1 MARLVTLHDTDG
13 EIIYPQSIP
22 DPIRVAKL
30 SAQTTV
36 AAYTTVLSLTL
47 PAGKWKITTEV
58 GGFLSLSQNASGG
71 FVHCGL
77 RTTICMTQ
85 VGGYVRPHETFV
97 DIVEPTAQT
106 TYTLS
111 ADFGMTY
118 WIDTKMIAER
128 VA

>member
-22 DPIRVAKL
+22 DPIRVAEL

-36 AAYTTVLSLTL
+36 AAYGTVLSLTL
-47 PAGKWKITTEV
+47 PAGKWKVTTEV
-58 GGFLSLSQNASGG
+58 GGFLSLTQNASGG
-71 FVHCGL
+71 FTHCGL
-77 RTTICMTQ
+77 KTTICMVQ
-85 VGGYVRPHETFV
+85 VGGYVRPHETFI

-118 WIDTKMIAER
+118 KTETKMVAER
-128 VA
+128 VV

>member
-22 DPIRVAKL
+22 DPIRMTEL

-36 AAYTTVLSLTL
+36 AAYTTVLSLAL
-47 PAGKWKITTEV
+47 PAGKWKVTTEV
-58 GGFLSLSQNASGG
+58 EGFLSLSQNASGG
-71 FVHCGL
+71 FTHCGL
-77 RTTICMTQ
+77 KTTICMVQ

-97 DIVEPTAQT
+97 NIVEPTAQT
-106 TYTLS
+106 TYTLQ

-118 WIDTKMIAER
+118 TTGTKMIAER
-128 VA
+128 IA

>member
-22 DPIRVAKL
+22 DPIQVANL

-36 AAYTTVLSLTL
+36 AAYTPVLTLTL
-47 PAGKWKITTEV
+47 PAGKWKITSEV
-58 GGFLSLSQNASGG
+58 CGFLALTQNASGG
-71 FVHCGL
+71 FTHCSIK
-77 RTTICMTQ
+77 TTICMTQ

-97 DIVEPTAQT
+97 DIVEPTTQT
-106 TYTLS
+106 AYGLS

-118 WIDTKMIAER
+118 TVGTKMIAER